1 MHVDAESAYNQLT
14 TNVAAAVR
22 TPLSTIFEATAQLG
36 ETRRPYPQ
44 YLSRIAFFETMTVD
58 LGINEPSRHFQLAVQ
73 VDVNGLD
80 YHRAGT
86 LLEEQEE
93 LTIVERKPA
102 DSIRLHLIDWHRH
115 RFTTWHLAVD
125 PVDDGLH
132 IQTESD
138 AFGMSK
144 SREPTPLDAM
154 LGINRRAAPP
164 EASLHIGKMTTSEEL
179 AVINGLLGGTAK
191 SDRATQFAAIL
202 DSDDYPDHRRIN
214 SDSMVGRLAQANFL
228 VLGEHALRDAV
239 LHKWV
244 RAAYEDA
251 AAA

>member
-1 MHVDAESAYNQLT
+1 MSSHADSAYNQLST
-14 TNVAAAVR
+14 RLAAAVR

-44 YLSRIAFFETMTVD
+44 YLSRIAFYESMAVD
-58 LGINEPSRHFQLAVQ
+58 LGIKEPSNHFQVAVQ

-80 YHRAGT
+80 CHRAGT
-86 LLEEQEE
+86 LVEEQEE

-164 EASLHIGKMTTSEEL
+164 ETSVRIGKMTMIEEL

-191 SDRATQFAAIL
+191 SDRATEFAAIL

-214 SDSMVGRLAQANFL
+214 SDSMVGRLAQANFT
-228 VLGEHALRDAV
+228 VLGEHVLRDAM
-239 LHKWV
+239 LRRWV
-244 RAAYEDA
+244 NVAYEGA

>member
-1 MHVDAESAYNQLT
+1 MSSHADSAYNQLST
-14 TNVAAAVR
+14 RLAAAVR

-44 YLSRIAFFETMTVD
+44 YLSRIAFYEAMAVD

-80 YHRAGT
+80 YHRAQAMV
-86 LLEEQEE
+86 EEQEE
-93 LTIVERKPA
+93 LTIVERQPA
-102 DSIRLHLIDWHRH
+102 DSIRLQLIDWHRH

-125 PVDDGLH
+125 PADDGLH

-138 AFGMSK
+138 AFGISE

-154 LGINRRAAPP
+154 LGIIRRAAPP
-164 EASLHIGKMTTSEEL
+164 EASLHLGKMTTSKEF

-191 SDRATQFAAIL
+191 ADRATEFAAIL

-214 SDSMVGRLAQANFL
+214 SASMVGRLAQANFD
-228 VLGEHALRDAV
+228 VLGEHVLRDAV
-239 LHKWV
+239 LRRWV
-244 RAAYEDA
+244 NVAYEDA